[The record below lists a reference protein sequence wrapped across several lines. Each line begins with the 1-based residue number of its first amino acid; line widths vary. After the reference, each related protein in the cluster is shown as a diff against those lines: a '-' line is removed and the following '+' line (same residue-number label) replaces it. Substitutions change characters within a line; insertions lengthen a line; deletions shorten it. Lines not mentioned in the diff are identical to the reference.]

1 MRPPPLSTCLALQ
14 LTTKTRQDSEN
25 FRNATRNEIVEMHAR
40 TFLMQI
46 EWIAVFTMYFAST
59 NSIAALLLNHS
70 SQFFAVSLIF
80 PRASASYRWIAHLV
94 ALLALPVVSLKSR
107 SFLPPSV
114 SYCQVSASLTT
125 LISAFFSNDQTQIFL
140 MFVSYLDARMNSSF
154 MRFSHR
160 ALCICAMLYL
170 MLRRIIGT

>member
-14 LTTKTRQDSEN
+14 LTAKTRQDSEN
-25 FRNATRNEIVEMHAR
+25 FRNATRNDIVEMHAR

-59 NSIAALLLNHS
+59 NSIAALLLSHS

-80 PRASASYRWIAHLV
+80 PRASASYRWVAHLV
-94 ALLALPVVSLKSR
+94 ALLALPVVALKSR

-125 LISAFFSNDQTQIFL
+125 LISAFFSND
-140 MFVSYLDARMNSSF
+140 
-154 MRFSHR
+154 
-160 ALCICAMLYL
+160 
-170 MLRRIIGT
+170 